1 MAVPTSNYGISA
13 IYSEANGGPPGASS
27 NIAVSDLFKKSVLR
41 TYYDTMKKNAR
52 NRDMAH
58 ELSIAAVQ
66 EKHGSRGLEHIE
78 KHLDAQHHY
87 ELNN

>member
-1 MAVPTSNYGISA
+1 MDDSSIQYRIRMAQINGINLN
-13 IYSEANGGPPGASS
+13 EN
-27 NIAVSDLFKKSVLR
+27 SDLFEKSVLG
-41 TYYDTMKKNAR
+41 TYYNTMKKNAHHP
-52 NRDMAH
+52 DMAH

>member
-1 MAVPTSNYGISA
+1 
-13 IYSEANGGPPGASS
+13 
-27 NIAVSDLFKKSVLR
+27 
-41 TYYDTMKKNAR
+41 MKKNAHHP
-52 NRDMAH
+52 DMAH

>member
-1 MAVPTSNYGISA
+1 MDDTLNQFRRRLAQINGINLN
-13 IYSEANGGPPGASS
+13 EN
-27 NIAVSDLFKKSVLR
+27 SDLFKKSVLR

>member
-1 MAVPTSNYGISA
+1 VDNTSIQFRLRLAQINGINLN
-13 IYSEANGGPPGASS
+13 EN
-27 NIAVSDLFKKSVLR
+27 SDLFKKSVLR
-41 TYYDTMKKNAR
+41 TYYDTMKKNAHHP
-52 NRDMAH
+52 DMAH

>member
-1 MAVPTSNYGISA
+1 MDDTSIQYRIRLAQINENA
-13 IYSEANGGPPGASS
+13 
-27 NIAVSDLFKKSVLR
+27 DLFKKSVLR
-41 TYYDTMKKNAR
+41 TYYDTMKKNAHDP
-52 NRDMAH
+52 DMAH

-66 EKHGSRGLEHIE
+66 EKHGARGLEHIE

>member
-1 MAVPTSNYGISA
+1 MDDSSIQFRRRLAQINGIKLD
-13 IYSEANGGPPGASS
+13 EN
-27 NIAVSDLFKKSVLR
+27 SDLFKKSVLR

>member
-1 MAVPTSNYGISA
+1 MDDTLNQFRRRLAQINGINLN
-13 IYSEANGGPPGASS
+13 EN
-27 NIAVSDLFKKSVLR
+27 SDLFKKSVLR

-78 KHLDAQHHY
+78 KHLDAQDHY

>member
-1 MAVPTSNYGISA
+1 MNDTLNQFRRRLAQINGIKLD
-13 IYSEANGGPPGASS
+13 EN
-27 NIAVSDLFKKSVLR
+27 SDLFKKSVLR
-41 TYYDTMKKNAR
+41 TYYDTMKKNVR

>member
-1 MAVPTSNYGISA
+1 MDDTLNQFRRRLAQINGINLN
-13 IYSEANGGPPGASS
+13 EN
-27 NIAVSDLFKKSVLR
+27 SDLFKKSVLR

-66 EKHGSRGLEHIE
+66 EKHGSRGLEHI
-78 KHLDAQHHY
+78 
-87 ELNN
+87 